1 LREIERNNIKTTGV
15 TAANMSFFDDAL
27 LEKRVTPIRLGGYY
41 LQKIDNI
48 NHQYK
53 AAIF

>member
-1 LREIERNNIKTTGV
+1 MREIERNNIKTTGV

-27 LEKRVTPIRLGGYY
+27 LENRITPIRLGGYY